1 MLRVL
6 ASLLFIAATASAGF
20 AQQMGIVTGGATGT
34 YIKIGEDIKK
44 IAEPSGISLTVMES
58 AGSIQ
63 NVFDV
68 RKKRGVQLGIVQSDV
83 LDYIRD
89 ISDDQEL
96 KGIAAKLAA
105 VYPLYKEEVHLLG
118 DFETKSLADLNG
130 KKVAIGPERSG
141 TYLTAKTIFHL
152 TGVKP
157 AQEVFLG
164 GKEALEALR
173 KGEVDA
179 MLYVA
184 GAPAT
189 LFAESTTA
197 DDKFQLIPL
206 DDKALDSYLTTT
218 IPAGTYKWQE
228 GEVKTVAVK
237 AVLMTFNYTG
247 EQCQNVAKIAKI
259 IKENKDYLDSHGHPK
274 WKEVKLDE
282 ALPKWPQ
289 YECVSAAQQQE
300 QQPKSKPE
308 IKIVR

>member
-1 MLRVL
+1 MLRVF
-6 ASLLFIAATASAGF
+6 ASLLFLAATASAGF
-20 AQQMGIVTGGATGT
+20 AQQMGIVTGAATGT

-44 IAEPSGISLTVMES
+44 IAEPSGITLSVMES

-96 KGIAAKLAA
+96 KSIAAKLAA

-118 DFETKSLADLNG
+118 DFDTKSLADLNG

-152 TGVKP
+152 SGIKP

-164 GKEALEALR
+164 GKEALDALR
-173 KGEVDA
+173 KGDIDA

-189 LFAESTTA
+189 LFSENTTP
-197 DDKFQLIPL
+197 DDKFQLVPL
-206 DDKALDSYLTTT
+206 DDKALDGYLTVT

-228 GEVKTVAVK
+228 SAVKTVAVR

-247 EQCQNVAKIAKI
+247 EQCQNVAKVAKI
-259 IKENKDYLDSHGHPK
+259 LKENKDWLDQNGHPK
-274 WKEVKLDE
+274 WREVKLDE
-282 ALPKWPQ
+282 TLPKWPQ
-289 YECVSAAQQQE
+289 YDCVAAAQQQE
-300 QQPKSKPE
+300 APKSKPD

>member
-1 MLRVL
+1 MRLL
-6 ASLLFIAATASAGF
+6 ACALILALSVTPGW
-20 AQQMGIVTGGATGT
+20 AQQMGMVTGGATGT
-34 YIKIGEDIKK
+34 YIKIGQDIKT
-44 IAEPSGISLTVMES
+44 IAEPSGIALQVMES

-96 KGIAAKLAA
+96 KAIAAKLAA

-118 DFETKSLADLNG
+118 GFDQKSLTDLNG
-130 KKVAIGPERSG
+130 KKVAIGPEKSG
-141 TYLTAKTIFHL
+141 TYLTAKTIFFL
-152 TGVKP
+152 TGIKP

-173 KGEVDA
+173 KGDIDA
-179 MLYVA
+179 MLFVA

-189 LFAESTTA
+189 LFSENTTG

-206 DDKALDSYLTTT
+206 DDKALDGYLTTT

-228 GEVKTVAVK
+228 AEVKTVAVK
-237 AVLMTFNYTG
+237 AVLMTFNYAG
-247 EQCQNVAKIAKI
+247 EQCQNVAKVAKI
-259 IKENKDYLDSHGHPK
+259 IRENKDWLNASGHPK
-274 WKEVKLDE
+274 WREVKLDE
-282 ALPKWPQ
+282 TLPKWPQ
-289 YECVSAAQQQE
+289 YSCVASNSQE
-300 QQPKSKPE
+300 APRTAPKPD

>member
-1 MLRVL
+1 MLRVF
-6 ASLLFIAATASAGF
+6 ASLLFLTATASAGF
-20 AQQMGIVTGGATGT
+20 AQQMGIVTGGASGT
-34 YIKIGEDIKK
+34 YIKIGEDIKT

-83 LDYIRD
+83 LEYIRD

-118 DFETKSLADLNG
+118 GFETKSLADLNG

-157 AQEVFLG
+157 GQEVFLG
-164 GKEALEALR
+164 GKEALEGLR

-179 MLYVA
+179 MFYVA

-197 DDKFQLIPL
+197 DDKFQLVPL
-206 DDKALDSYLTTT
+206 DDKALDGYLTTT
-218 IPAGTYKWQE
+218 IAAGTYKWQE
-228 GEVKTVAVK
+228 GDVKTVAVK

-247 EQCQNVAKIAKI
+247 EQCQNVAKVAKI
-259 IKENKDYLDSHGHPK
+259 IRENKDYLDTSGHPK

-289 YECVSAAQQQE
+289 YECVAATQQPE
-300 QQPKSKPE
+300 QQPKSKPD